1 MRNEQAKIS
10 VNMALKPVLDILY
23 YCLKAFNVPPFFFK
37 IISKQIVFMSFAVNI
52 HVDQL
57 ILAEYGKS
65 DKLRVHLFL
74 SRNGLVSSHLDLI
87 SLFLEIRYFDSRV

>member
-23 YCLKAFNVPPFFFK
+23 YYLKALNVPLFFK
-37 IISKQIVFMSFAVNI
+37 IISKQIVFMSFSVNI

-74 SRNGLVSSHLDLI
+74 SLNGLVSSHLDLI